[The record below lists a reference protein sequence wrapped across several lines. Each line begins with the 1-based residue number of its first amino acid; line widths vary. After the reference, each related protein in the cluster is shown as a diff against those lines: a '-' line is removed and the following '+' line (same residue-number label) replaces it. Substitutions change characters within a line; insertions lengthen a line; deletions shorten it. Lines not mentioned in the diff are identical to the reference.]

1 MTPVQQTSEV
11 PHEPPPVI
19 KWQRRNR
26 RRLISQ

>member
-19 KWQRRNR
+19 SGNEG
-26 RRLISQ
+26 IGVA